1 MYHRVWIKI
10 VNLMEATS
18 MDKKKL
24 IKTAINVLPIIIVPL
39 VVERKK
45 IKEHPDVKKATDA
58 TSRAASKTTS
68 AISNK
73 SSDVKAYVGDKK
85 QEFDNKRELKKFA
98 KENDPAY
105 IEKKGEKLAKQNRKE
120 AEKMDKK
127 LQKNIEKRHKEEDK
141 LRDEAEK
148 ARKKEF
154 KKYKDYTAKSVVK
167 QNKEADQEA

>member
-1 MYHRVWIKI
+1 
-10 VNLMEATS
+10 

-127 LQKNIEKRHKEEDK
+127 LQKNIEKRP
-141 LRDEAEK
+141 
-148 ARKKEF
+148 
-154 KKYKDYTAKSVVK
+154 
-167 QNKEADQEA
+167 